1 MGSGIAPVT
10 LRRFGLMPVLAVLAL
25 LCLVAPAAAHPGHD
39 AADGFQAASPPDDA
53 SAWPPLRHHGPAA
66 AALLVAAGS
75 LLASVPKRRRALAFT
90 LVLLLSMVSLEGVLH
105 AALHLH
111 HVRHAGS
118 LAIGASPA
126 QPPAVGPDPEA
137 PSAIPVV
144 LIGGIVER
152 ADTVVVGIALASP
165 RGRAPPAS
173 LSLAS

>member
-1 MGSGIAPVT
+1 VT
-10 LRRFGLMPVLAVLAL
+10 LRRLGLMPVLAVLAV
-25 LCLVAPAAAHPGHD
+25 LCLVAPAGAHPGHD
-39 AADGFQAASPPDDA
+39 AADGFHAASPPNDA

-75 LLASVPKRRRALAFT
+75 ILASVPHRRRVLALT
-90 LVLLLSMVSLEGVLH
+90 VVLLLSMVSLEGVLH

-126 QPPAVGPDPEA
+126 QLPAVGPDPEA
-137 PSAIPVV
+137 PSASPVV
-144 LIGGIVER
+144 LIGGIVGH
-152 ADTVVVGIALASP
+152 ADRIVASVVLASS
-165 RGRAPPAS
+165 RGRAPPAQAS